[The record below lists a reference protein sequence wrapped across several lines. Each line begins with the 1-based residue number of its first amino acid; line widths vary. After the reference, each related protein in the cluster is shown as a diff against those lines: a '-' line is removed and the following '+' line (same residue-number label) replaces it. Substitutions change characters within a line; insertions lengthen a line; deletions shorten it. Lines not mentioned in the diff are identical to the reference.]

1 MWGVKLKRC
10 RTKNRYGDDWLAFV
24 ILIGAAL
31 LALILAAPHL

>member
-1 MWGVKLKRC
+1 MKPRRY

-24 ILIGAAL
+24 LVIGVAL

>member
-1 MWGVKLKRC
+1 MKSKRH

-31 LALILAAPHL
+31 LALILATPRL

>member
-1 MWGVKLKRC
+1 MKP
-10 RTKNRYGDDWLAFV
+10 NRYGDDWLAFV